1 MESVYFS
8 IKLSVVVPVYNE
20 EKNIIPFLQRI
31 LLSLK
36 NIGVNYEI
44 LFCLDPS
51 SDCTERIIKE
61 QMQHNPSIKLI
72 IFSRKFGQ
80 PAATIAGI
88 LNCKGDACVVI
99 DVDLQDPPELIKELY
114 NKLNEGYDVVYAT
127 RRSRQGEP
135 WIKKTIAYL
144 GYMLI
149 AKLSEV
155 PIPRNTGDFRIMTR
169 RVIEEL
175 RQLHEKHGF
184 LRGLVAF
191 VGFRQTFIEF
201 DREPRLFGKSNYNR
215 YVGALKLAVNGL
227 ISFSTRPLQ
236 IMSIMGF
243 FIACFG
249 FFLGG
254 FFLLQKIIGVNLT
267 PGLSVTI
274 LAITFF
280 SGIQLLFLGLMGE
293 YVGRIYEEVKR
304 RPMYIID
311 AMIERKNTSL
321 AELKERVE

>member
-1 MESVYFS
+1 MEKFYSS
-8 IKLSVVVPVYNE
+8 IKLSIIVPVYNE

-36 NIGVNYEI
+36 KMDLNYEI

-51 SDCTERIIKE
+51 SDRTEAIIRE
-61 QMQHNPSIKLI
+61 QIIFNSSIKLI
-72 IFSRKFGQ
+72 VFSRKFGQ

-88 LNCKGDACVVI
+88 LNCKGEACVVI
-99 DVDLQDPPELIKELY
+99 DVDLQDPPELINDLY
-114 NKLNEGYDVVYAT
+114 QKLYEGYDVVYAT
-127 RRSRQGEP
+127 RRSRKGESL
-135 WIKKTIAYL
+135 IKKTIAYL

-149 AKLSEV
+149 AKLCEV

-169 RVIEEL
+169 KVIEQL

-191 VGFRQTFIEF
+191 VGFKQTFIEF

-215 YVGALKLAVNGL
+215 YLGALKLATNGL

-236 IMSIMGF
+236 IMSILGF
-243 FIACFG
+243 FISLFG
-249 FFLGG
+249 FLLGG
-254 FFLLQKIIGVNLT
+254 FFLFQKIIGVNLT
-267 PGLSVTI
+267 PGLSTTI

-293 YVGRIYEEVKR
+293 YVGRIYEEVKQ

-311 AMIERKNTSL
+311 AIIENKNDVFSKFS
-321 AELKERVE
+321 EKVE

>member
-1 MESVYFS
+1 MENFYSPL
-8 IKLSVVVPVYNE
+8 KLSVIVPVYKE
-20 EKNIIPFLQRI
+20 EKNIIPFLNRI
-31 LLSLK
+31 QSVLQNMKIS
-36 NIGVNYEI
+36 YEI

-51 SDCTERIIKE
+51 PDMTEIIIRK
-61 QMQHNPSIKLI
+61 QMEYNSAIKLI
-72 IFSRKFGQ
+72 LLSRKFGQ

-88 LNCKGDACVVI
+88 LHCEGETCVVI
-99 DVDLQDPPELIKELY
+99 DVDLQDPPELIKDLY
-114 NKLNEGYDVVYAT
+114 LKLHEGFEVVYAT
-127 RRSRQGEP
+127 RRTRQGEP
-135 WIKKTIAYL
+135 WIKKIIAYL

-215 YVGALKLAVNGL
+215 YVGALKLAINGL

-243 FIACFG
+243 FIALFG
-249 FFLGG
+249 FVLGG
-254 FFLLQKIIGVNLT
+254 FFLIQKVIGVNLT
-267 PGLSVTI
+267 PGLSATI
-274 LAITFF
+274 LTITFF
-280 SGIQLLFLGLMGE
+280 SGMQLLFLGLMGE

-311 AMIERKNTSL
+311 AIVENKNDVFSELIEKI
-321 AELKERVE
+321 E

>member
-1 MESVYFS
+1 MKNINS
-8 IKLSVVVPVYNE
+8 IKLSVVIPVYKE
-20 EKNIIPFLQRI
+20 EKNIIPFLRRI
-31 LLSLK
+31 LPVLYSM
-36 NIGVNYEI
+36 NINYEI

-51 SDCTERIIKE
+51 PDMTELIIRN
-61 QMQHNPSIKLI
+61 QMDYNPAIKLI
-72 IFSRKFGQ
+72 MLSRKFGQ

-88 LNCKGDACVVI
+88 LHSKGDACVVI

-114 NKLNEGYDVVYAT
+114 LKLLEGYEVVYAT
-127 RRSRQGEP
+127 RRTRQGEP

-149 AKLSEV
+149 ARLSEV

-169 RVIEEL
+169 RVIEQL
-175 RQLHEKHGF
+175 RLLNEKHGF

-191 VGFRQTFIEF
+191 VGFHQTYIEF
-201 DREPRLFGKSNYNR
+201 DREPRLYGKSNYNR
-215 YVGALKLAVNGL
+215 YFGALKLAVNGL

-236 IMSIMGF
+236 IMSVMGL
-243 FIACFG
+243 FISLLG
-249 FFLGG
+249 FFLGS

-267 PGLSVTI
+267 PGLSTTI
-274 LAITFF
+274 LTITFF

-293 YVGRIYEEVKR
+293 YIGRIYDEVKD

-311 AMIERKNTSL
+311 KV
-321 AELKERVE
+321 VEQNRPNIFYETDNVK